1 MSQDLCDEA
10 EFVRQEEVTKSVLRS
25 QLWLKLELL
34 IRAKQE
40 LQTSDRMSG
49 SSVPSSQLAWNRG
62 DVYMDEMSV
71 YISQRMPAAT
81 PFQVQAEKLVEME
94 MVPGFRSGVFDVT
107 GVDGYLRSTWPPE
120 TLDRVLVCV

>member
-1 MSQDLCDEA
+1 M
-10 EFVRQEEVTKSVLRS
+10 KS
-25 QLWLKLELL
+25 QLWLKLEQL

-49 SSVPSSQLAWNRG
+49 SSVPISQLAWNRG
-62 DVYMDEMSV
+62 DVYTDEISV

-81 PFQVQAEKLVEME
+81 VLEVQAEKLVEVE
-94 MVPGFRSGVFDVT
+94 LVPGFRGGVFDLT

-120 TLDRVLVCV
+120 TQDRVFVCLLSDIFLSMTKH